1 MVWGIFMNQKT
12 KGFTPERRGGRFW
25 PHLADILG
33 LSKTY
38 SRERSLTRLCIYGA
52 VLIVLGVMVF
62 VDAVRSQESD
72 STLSAISTRT
82 IADLS
87 LEDGETV
94 PVDLKLIDLPGAPS
108 ELDLTTPTLKAY
120 MRAVEVEDELI
131 GQLVLAGV
139 EKDGVLEPL
148 QQSDFAAQFEL
159 EDADINAGEAL
170 AINGDTV
177 ALIEILT
184 RLQGEE
190 EQEVVEVIAGVGSG
204 SEAVSSGGSGSSNEQ
219 AAAYT
224 TPDAI
229 AASDDPVIAVST
241 TTEGCEVR
249 IDEAQGVAIEQS
261 RSITTE
267 DGVVTSEGTCSDTL
281 NRFSLEKSYAACSD
295 LVDLTAMTASAQY
308 VLYYVD
314 DGAERHDVSECGVD
328 PDYVFEIVEDES
340 ACSVYL
346 DFADYEAV
354 PQAALTYT
362 NKNNVET
369 QVRGCQ
375 NMEDEAIAME
385 ESAEGCTLRHD
396 FDDNQ
401 SVQLTSW
408 TYLRD
413 GLTYLAQPCTDSDTT
428 YAHESR
434 YYNNGGE
441 YLCDPVINEE
451 AGTVTLQSKIGITVD
466 SLWTAIAECEPDQ
479 TSLAVSATTDG
490 CENPDNWTHDLTASI
505 SYGQHRH
512 YYLNDGDRVYINDCQ
527 SSSVTYPH
535 QIDLVGY
542 QRHDNKL
549 LAYPLTDIWIET
561 DWGKYIVQNKAV
573 TPGATAISYIKLGT
587 ETRWNGQS
595 EYTDNS
601 CTVYRLTDQ
610 VEIWQRPD
618 VSEYEKKIGEGTP
631 QGPEDACTSIAMQ
644 PIWEWTKDQSKG
656 SAGFG
661 SSSYRTT
668 CGQHGYACTVYSY
681 SGSIAGEFRGKR
693 IINRDD
699 GKQITQYS
707 KKNHIIGNN
716 CKGYTNRNWSL
727 PYSGSSNILKHKFG
741 RVTYCNPTYTG
752 SSVYSWNQAEGW

>member
-1 MVWGIFMNQKT
+1 MWGIFMNQKT
-12 KGFTPERRGGRFW
+12 KGFTPERKGGRFW

-38 SRERSLTRLCIYGA
+38 SLERSVTRVALYLGFLLIIC
-52 VLIVLGVMVF
+52 VLAF
-62 VDAVRSQESD
+62 VDIVRSQESD

-82 IADLS
+82 ITDLS

-148 QQSDFAAQFEL
+148 QQSDFAAQFPL
-159 EDADINAGEAL
+159 EDPDIRAGEAL
-170 AINGDTV
+170 AINGDTG
-177 ALIEILT
+177 ALVDVLT
-184 RLQGEE
+184 RLQGEGEPE
-190 EQEVVEVIAGVGSG
+190 EAEVIAGAGGG

-224 TPDAI
+224 TPDAVEVD
-229 AASDDPVIAVST
+229 DDPVIAVST

-408 TYLRD
+408 TYLRN

-434 YYNNGGE
+434 YYNTGGE

-490 CENPDNWTHDLTASI
+490 CEDASKWSHDLTASV

-573 TPGATAISYIKLGT
+573 TPGATAISYIKMGT

-618 VSEYEKKIGEGTP
+618 ISEYEKKIGEGTP
-631 QGPEDACTSIAMQ
+631 QGPEDACTSIALQ
-644 PIWEWTKDQSKG
+644 PIWEWTDHGTYKKG
-656 SAGFG
+656 SYYT
-661 SSSYRTT
+661 SSTCYNHNDDPFPCGNWTHWENISGEYR
-668 CGQHGYACTVYSY
+668 G
-681 SGSIAGEFRGKR
+681 RR
-693 IINRDD
+693 MINRDD
-699 GKQITQYS
+699 GRVVTELS
-707 KKNHIIGNN
+707 NENHVSPDNACKGSLSGSQHLGNGFYKFGNN
-716 CKGYTNRNWSL
+716 MKCPT
-727 PYSGSSNILKHKFG
+727 
-741 RVTYCNPTYTG
+741 TYTG
-752 SSVYSWNQAEGW
+752 DQVYSWNQAEGW